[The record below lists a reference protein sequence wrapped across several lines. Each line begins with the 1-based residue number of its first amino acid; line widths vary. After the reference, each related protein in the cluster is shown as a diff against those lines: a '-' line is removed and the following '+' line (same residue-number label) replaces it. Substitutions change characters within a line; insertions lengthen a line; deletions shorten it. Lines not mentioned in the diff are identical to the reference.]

1 MQLNYREYSEQGKP
15 LIILHGLFGSL
26 SNWGWHSKQLA
37 ESFRVIGVDL
47 RNHGDSPHEDEMDYQ
62 LMAQDVRELLQQLN
76 ISECA
81 IIGHSMGGKVAMQ
94 LALNYP
100 QLVSR
105 LVVADIAPAEYPQ
118 AADGH
123 LKILEGMAA
132 LDLGSLTSR
141 KDAEQRLAEFVESDV
156 TRKFI
161 LTNLT
166 RNKEGVYRWRL
177 NMDAIEKN
185 YENLRARLEWS
196 APFTKPVLFVKGALS
211 NYIHS
216 KHEKE
221 ILEIFPAASVKI
233 IMEAGHW
240 LHAERPQVFQ
250 KIVTDFL
257 LLDDSAASEA

>member
-1 MQLNYREYSEQGKP
+1 MAFEV
-15 LIILHGLFGSL
+15 GSD
-26 SNWGWHSKQLA
+26 Q
-37 ESFRVIGVDL
+37 
-47 RNHGDSPHEDEMDYQ
+47 
-62 LMAQDVRELLQQLN
+62 
-76 ISECA
+76 
-81 IIGHSMGGKVAMQ
+81 IIGRQSIPLTEPVAIQCRIQPGDINGRLIAYIEAGSREMPR
-94 LALNYP
+94 AVFVEEAP
-100 QLVSR
+100 QLVVR
-105 LVVADIAPAEYPQ
+105 DLV
-118 AADGH
+118 
-123 LKILEGMAA
+123 
-132 LDLGSLTSR
+132 GSQIKS
-141 KDAEQRLAEFVESDV
+141 FVESDV

-166 RNKEGVYRWRL
+166 RNKDGVYRWRL
-177 NMDAIEKN
+177 NMDAIQRN

-196 APFTKPVLFVKGALS
+196 TAFTKPVLFVKGALS

-257 LLDDSAASEA
+257 LQDESSAGEA